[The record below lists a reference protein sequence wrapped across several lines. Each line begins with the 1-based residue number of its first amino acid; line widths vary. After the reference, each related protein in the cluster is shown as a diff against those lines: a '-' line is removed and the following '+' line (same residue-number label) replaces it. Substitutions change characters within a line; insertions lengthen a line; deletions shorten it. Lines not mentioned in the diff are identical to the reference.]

1 MSNYDNGFDKAQREY
16 DMQEPPEYEQKVIG
30 SCISCGADI
39 CEYDTH
45 FVIDRDCYCE
55 DCIMACK
62 RSD

>member
-16 DMQEPPEYEQKVIG
+16 DMQEPPEYEPEVIG
-30 SCISCGADI
+30 TCLCCGCDI
-39 CEYDTH
+39 YEFDTY
-45 FVIDRDCYCE
+45 FVIDRDSYCE